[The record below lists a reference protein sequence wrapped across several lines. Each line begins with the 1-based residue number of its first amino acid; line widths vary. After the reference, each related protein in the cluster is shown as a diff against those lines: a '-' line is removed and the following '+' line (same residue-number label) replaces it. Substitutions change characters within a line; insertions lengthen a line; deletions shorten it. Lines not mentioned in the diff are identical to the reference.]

1 MIDATDIEKQCMER
15 TLQPLGEVVAEI
27 GMHKP
32 LAEYTRA
39 EVMTLIEVV
48 VGNYQ
53 TSLALSQPR
62 HEDTG
67 IPF

>member
-1 MIDATDIEKQCMER
+1 MDFTDIEKQCIKR
-15 TLQPLGEVVAEI
+15 TLKPLGEIVSEI
-27 GMHKP
+27 GMDKP
-32 LAEYTRA
+32 LSAYTRDQ
-39 EVMTLIEVV
+39 VLTLIEVV

-53 TSLALSQPR
+53 TFFALSQPR

>member
-1 MIDATDIEKQCMER
+1 MIDPTDIEKQCMER
-15 TLQPLGEVVAEI
+15 TLRPLGEIVAEI
-27 GMHKP
+27 GMRKP

-39 EVMTLIEVV
+39 EILTLIAVV

-53 TSLALSQPR
+53 TFLVQSQPR

-67 IPF
+67 VPF